1 MGAKRTLASKTA
13 LVTGGSKGIGRAIC
27 VRLAQAGCRIVVNY
41 ASSDAEAE
49 QTKRLIEAHGAEAL
63 LFKGDVAASDN
74 VQKLVDYTLHHFHRI
89 DVLVNN
95 AGIMTDSLVETMD
108 DAMWSHVLQTNLSG
122 AFYACRAVIPAMK
135 AQRRGYIVNISSQAA
150 LTGSAQHAHYAAAK
164 AGLLGLTYSLA
175 KELGPHQ
182 ITVNAVSPGRI
193 VTDMI
198 ETRGRGREQEWIG
211 QTPLGR
217 LGDAADV
224 AGAVA
229 YLVSGEADYVT
240 GMNLQVNG
248 GLVMG

>member
-1 MGAKRTLASKTA
+1 MTMTNISGKTA
-13 LVTGGSKGIGRAIC
+13 VVTGGSKGIGRAIC
-27 VRLAQAGCRIVVNY
+27 VRLAQMGCRVVVNY
-41 ASSDAEAE
+41 AASDAEAE
-49 QTKRLIEAHGAEAL
+49 QTVRLIEACGGEAK
-63 LFKGDVAASDN
+63 LFKADVAVSGD
-74 VQKLVDYTLHHFHRI
+74 VQKLVDYAVQQFG
-89 DVLVNN
+89 DVDILVNN
-95 AGIMTDSLVETMD
+95 AGVMTDHPVEAMD
-108 DAMWSHVLQTNLSG
+108 DRQWDYVLQTNLSG

-135 AQRRGYIVNISSQAA
+135 TKQSGYIVNISSQAA

-175 KELGPHQ
+175 KELGPHS

-198 ETRGRGREQEWIG
+198 EARSQGREQQWIS

-217 LGDAADV
+217 LGAASDV